1 MYAPSLVQR
10 AVYKDIVL
18 LLQKEKYLTA
28 KQLKTKVS
36 ACCNA
41 CRWVSFSIK
50 SLHCRCP
57 LCNITTLQGEMS
69 FEQDSIVEGGCLKEM
84 HNGTQYR
91 EVRQFRSDHH
101 LVRFYFVT
109 RIYSCYMRSVLED
122 FRSGLKPDVV
132 IVNSCVWDISR

>member
-1 MYAPSLVQR
+1 M
-10 AVYKDIVL
+10 YKDIVL
-18 LLQKEKYLTA
+18 LLQKEMYLSA
-28 KQLKTKVS
+28 KQLKTKVRARFNS
-36 ACCNA
+36 PAEFLVQSNHFI
-41 CRWVSFSIK
+41 VVV
-50 SLHCRCP
+50 
-57 LCNITTLQGEMS
+57 LCNKIILQGEMS

-84 HNGTQYR
+84 NNGTEYR

-132 IVNSCVWDISR
+132 IVNSCLWDISR

>member
-1 MYAPSLVQR
+1 M
-10 AVYKDIVL
+10 YKDIVL
-18 LLQKEKYLTA
+18 LLQKEMYLSA
-28 KQLKTKVS
+28 KQLKTKVRARFNS
-36 ACCNA
+36 PAGFLVQSN
-41 CRWVSFSIK
+41 RFIV
-50 SLHCRCP
+50 
-57 LCNITTLQGEMS
+57 LCNKIILQGEMS

-84 HNGTQYR
+84 NNGTEYR

-132 IVNSCVWDISR
+132 IVNSCLWDISR